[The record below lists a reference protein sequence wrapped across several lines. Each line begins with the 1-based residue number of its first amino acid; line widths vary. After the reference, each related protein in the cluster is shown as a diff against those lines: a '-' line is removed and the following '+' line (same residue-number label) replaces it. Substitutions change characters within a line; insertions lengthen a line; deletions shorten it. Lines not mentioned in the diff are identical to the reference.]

1 MRADKHLRKKKRGRR
16 RLFVFFT
23 IVTLLF
29 AGVAWFVYDQFL
41 SGLNETA
48 AESTIKKTEYE
59 FNGQKDENGNTNVL
73 VLGSDSRGEE
83 QARTDTIM
91 IAQYNEK
98 SKKPKLL
105 SIMRDSYVEIPGHG
119 QNKINTA
126 FAIGGPDLLRETIK
140 HNFDIDIQH
149 YAIVDFKGFESMIDT
164 AFPKGVEVDVEN
176 KMSHKIGV
184 TIEPGVQKL
193 DGEHLLGYVRYRGD
207 AESDFGRVRRQ
218 QEVMNLLMKDMLTIE
233 GVAKLPKLA
242 GVITPYINTNLD
254 TSTGIFIAKDIIS
267 NKSDLK
273 TMRVPVDGSFE
284 NARYNGSGAVLDL
297 NIEENREAIKS
308 FMNS

>member
-73 VLGSDSRGEE
+73 VLGSDSRGEK

-98 SKKPKLL
+98 SKKPKLI

>member
-73 VLGSDSRGEE
+73 VLGSDSRGEK

>member
-73 VLGSDSRGEE
+73 VLGSDSRGEK

-164 AFPKGVEVDVEN
+164 AFPEGVEVDVEN